1 MITTVTL
8 NVSIDKA
15 YRIKGSV
22 ESGKVIR
29 VMECNNTA
37 GGKGLN
43 VSRVISLCKEEVLA
57 TGFVGGHCGAL
68 IEELLEKDSINNKF
82 THVKSET
89 RSCINIL
96 DENNVST
103 EFLEKGYP
111 VTEEEIECFLKDF
124 DRIIEDSKVIT
135 ISGSAPQGV
144 PSNIYGTLINMVKLK
159 GKKVILDASGDLLKE
174 GIKALPTMI
183 KPNSEEMESLLNV
196 SINNRE
202 EVIENAI
209 KLHSSGIE
217 LVVVSLG
224 GDGALLVC
232 KDGVYHGK
240 PPKIEV
246 VNTVGCGDSMVGAFA
261 VAMDRG
267 YSSID
272 SLKYGVSVSAAN
284 AMTLSTGSFRT
295 EDAEDI
301 FNKVE
306 IEIGRASCRERVLR
320 LV

>member
-15 YRIKGSV
+15 YKIKGCV

-29 VMECNNTA
+29 VLECNNTA

-43 VSRVISLCKEEVLA
+43 VSRVASLCGEEVLA

-68 IEELLEKDSINNKF
+68 AEELLEKDNIKNKF

-103 EFLEKGYP
+103 EFLEKG
-111 VTEEEIECFLKDF
+111 ESISDEEINAFLDDF
-124 DRIIEDSKVIT
+124 DKIIEDSNVIT
-135 ISGSAPQGV
+135 ISGSAPKGV
-144 PSNIYGTLINMVKLK
+144 PTNIYTTLINMIKAK
-159 GKKVILDASGDLLKE
+159 NKKVILDASGDLLKE

-183 KPNSEEMESLLNV
+183 KPNSEEMENLLNV
-196 SINNRE
+196 SINNEE
-202 EVIENAI
+202 EVIKNAI
-209 KLHSSGIE
+209 KLHESGIE

-224 GDGALLVC
+224 SDGALLVC
-232 KDGVYHGK
+232 KEGVYHGK

-246 VNTVGCGDSMVGAFA
+246 VNTVGCGDSMVAAFA
-261 VAMDRG
+261 VAMERG
-267 YSSID
+267 YSNID
-272 SLKYGVSVSAAN
+272 SLKYAISISAAN
-284 AMTLSTGSFRT
+284 AMTFSTGSFNS
-295 EDAEDI
+295 EDVDNI
-301 FNKVE
+301 FKNTQINK
-306 IEIGRASCRERVLR
+306 IY
-320 LV
+320 

>member
-15 YRIKGSV
+15 YKIKGCV

-29 VMECNNTA
+29 VLECNNTA

-43 VSRVISLCKEEVLA
+43 VSRVASLCGEEVLA
-57 TGFVGGHCGAL
+57 TGFVGGHCGELA
-68 IEELLEKDSINNKF
+68 EELLEKDNIKNKF

-103 EFLEKGYP
+103 EFLEKG
-111 VTEEEIECFLKDF
+111 ESISDEEINAFLDDF
-124 DRIIEDSKVIT
+124 DKIIEDSNVIT

-144 PSNIYGTLINMVKLK
+144 PTNIYTTLINMIKAK
-159 GKKVILDASGDLLKE
+159 NKKVILDASGDLLKE

-183 KPNSEEMESLLNV
+183 KPNSEEMENLLNV
-196 SINNRE
+196 SINNEE
-202 EVIENAI
+202 EVIKNAI
-209 KLHSSGIE
+209 KLHESGIE

-224 GDGALLVC
+224 SEGALLVC
-232 KDGVYHGK
+232 KEGVYHGK

-246 VNTVGCGDSMVGAFA
+246 VNTVGCGDSMVAAFA
-261 VAMDRG
+261 VAMERG
-267 YSSID
+267 YSNID
-272 SLKYGVSVSAAN
+272 SLKYAISISAAN
-284 AMTLSTGSFRT
+284 AMTFSTGSFNS
-295 EDAEDI
+295 EDVDNI
-301 FNKVE
+301 FENTQINK
-306 IEIGRASCRERVLR
+306 IY
-320 LV
+320 

>member
-15 YRIKGSV
+15 YKIKGCV

-29 VMECNNTA
+29 VLECNNTA

-43 VSRVISLCKEEVLA
+43 VSRVASLCGEEVLA

-68 IEELLEKDSINNKF
+68 AEELLEKDNIKNKF

-103 EFLEKGYP
+103 EFLEKG
-111 VTEEEIECFLKDF
+111 ESISDEEINAFLDDF
-124 DRIIEDSKVIT
+124 DKIIEDSNVIT

-144 PSNIYGTLINMVKLK
+144 PTNIYTTLINMIKAK
-159 GKKVILDASGDLLKE
+159 NKKVILDASGDLLKE

-183 KPNSEEMESLLNV
+183 KPNSEEMENLLNV
-196 SINNRE
+196 SINNEE
-202 EVIENAI
+202 EVIKNAI
-209 KLHSSGIE
+209 KLHESGIE

-224 GDGALLVC
+224 SDGALLVC
-232 KDGVYHGK
+232 KEGVYHGK

-246 VNTVGCGDSMVGAFA
+246 VNTVGCGDSMVAAFA
-261 VAMDRG
+261 VAMERG
-267 YSSID
+267 YSNID
-272 SLKYGVSVSAAN
+272 SLKYAISISAAN
-284 AMTLSTGSFRT
+284 AMTFSTGSFNS
-295 EDAEDI
+295 EDVDNI
-301 FNKVE
+301 FENTQINK
-306 IEIGRASCRERVLR
+306 IY
-320 LV
+320 

>member
-15 YRIKGSV
+15 YKIKGCV

-29 VMECNNTA
+29 VLECNNTA

-43 VSRVISLCKEEVLA
+43 VSRVASLCGEGVLA

-68 IEELLEKDSINNKF
+68 AEELLEKDNIKNKF

-103 EFLEKGYP
+103 EFLEKG
-111 VTEEEIECFLKDF
+111 ESISHEEINAFLDDF
-124 DRIIEDSKVIT
+124 DKIIEDSNVIA

-144 PSNIYGTLINMVKLK
+144 PTNIYTTLINMIKAK
-159 GKKVILDASGDLLKE
+159 NKKVILDASGDLLKE

-183 KPNSEEMESLLNV
+183 KPNSEEMENLLNV
-196 SINNRE
+196 SINNEE
-202 EVIENAI
+202 EVIKNAI
-209 KLHSSGIE
+209 KLHESGIE

-224 GDGALLVC
+224 SDGALLVC
-232 KDGVYHGK
+232 KEGVYHGK

-246 VNTVGCGDSMVGAFA
+246 VNTVGCGDSMVAAFA
-261 VAMDRG
+261 VAMERG
-267 YSSID
+267 YSNID
-272 SLKYGVSVSAAN
+272 SLKYAISISAAN
-284 AMTLSTGSFRT
+284 AMTFSTGSFNS
-295 EDAEDI
+295 EDVDNI
-301 FNKVE
+301 FENTQIKK
-306 IEIGRASCRERVLR
+306 IN
-320 LV
+320 

>member
-15 YRIKGSV
+15 YKIKGCV

-29 VMECNNTA
+29 VLECNNTA

-43 VSRVISLCKEEVLA
+43 VSRVASLCGEEVLA

-68 IEELLEKDSINNKF
+68 AEELLEKDNIKNKF

-103 EFLEKGYP
+103 EFLEKG
-111 VTEEEIECFLKDF
+111 ESISGEEINAFLDDF
-124 DRIIEDSKVIT
+124 DKIIEDSNVIT

-144 PSNIYGTLINMVKLK
+144 PTNIYTTLINMIKSK
-159 GKKVILDASGDLLKE
+159 NKKVILDASGDLLKE

-183 KPNSEEMESLLNV
+183 KPNSEEMENLLNV
-196 SINNRE
+196 SINNEE
-202 EVIENAI
+202 EVIKNAI
-209 KLHSSGIE
+209 KLHESGIE

-224 GDGALLVC
+224 SEGALLVC
-232 KDGVYHGK
+232 KEGVYHGK

-246 VNTVGCGDSMVGAFA
+246 VNTVGCGDSMVAAFA
-261 VAMDRG
+261 VAMERG
-267 YSSID
+267 YSNID
-272 SLKYGVSVSAAN
+272 SLKYAISISAAN
-284 AMTLSTGSFRT
+284 AMTFSTGSFNS
-295 EDAEDI
+295 EDVDNI
-301 FNKVE
+301 FENTQINK
-306 IEIGRASCRERVLR
+306 IY
-320 LV
+320 

>member
-15 YRIKGSV
+15 YKIKGCV

-29 VMECNNTA
+29 VLECNNTA

-43 VSRVISLCKEEVLA
+43 VSRVASLCGEEVLA

-68 IEELLEKDSINNKF
+68 AEELLEKDNIKNKF

-103 EFLEKGYP
+103 EFLEKG
-111 VTEEEIECFLKDF
+111 ESISDEEINAFLDDF
-124 DRIIEDSKVIT
+124 DKIIEDSNVIT

-144 PSNIYGTLINMVKLK
+144 PTNIYTTLINMIKAK
-159 GKKVILDASGDLLKE
+159 NKKVILDASGDLLKE

-183 KPNSEEMESLLNV
+183 KPNSEEMENLLNV
-196 SINNRE
+196 SINNEE
-202 EVIENAI
+202 EVIKNAI
-209 KLHSSGIE
+209 KLHESGIE

-224 GDGALLVC
+224 SDGALLVC
-232 KDGVYHGK
+232 KEGVYHGK

-246 VNTVGCGDSMVGAFA
+246 VNTVGCGDSMVAAFA
-261 VAMDRG
+261 VAMERG
-267 YSSID
+267 YSNID
-272 SLKYGVSVSAAN
+272 SLKYAISISAAN
-284 AMTLSTGSFRT
+284 AMTFSTGSFNS
-295 EDAEDI
+295 EDVDNI
-301 FNKVE
+301 FENTQIKK
-306 IEIGRASCRERVLR
+306 IN
-320 LV
+320 

>member
-15 YRIKGSV
+15 YKIKGCV

-29 VMECNNTA
+29 VLECNNTA

-43 VSRVISLCKEEVLA
+43 VSRVASLCGEEVLA

-68 IEELLEKDSINNKF
+68 AEELLEKDNIKNKF

-103 EFLEKGYP
+103 EFLEKG
-111 VTEEEIECFLKDF
+111 ESISDEEINAFLDDF
-124 DRIIEDSKVIT
+124 DKIIEDSNVIT

-144 PSNIYGTLINMVKLK
+144 PTNIYTTLINMIKAK
-159 GKKVILDASGDLLKE
+159 NKKVILDASGDLLKE

-183 KPNSEEMESLLNV
+183 KPNSEEMENLLNV
-196 SINNRE
+196 SINNEE
-202 EVIENAI
+202 EVIKNAI
-209 KLHSSGIE
+209 KLHESGIE

-224 GDGALLVC
+224 SDGALLVC

-246 VNTVGCGDSMVGAFA
+246 VNTVGCGDSMVAAFA
-261 VAMDRG
+261 VAMERG
-267 YSSID
+267 YSNID
-272 SLKYGVSVSAAN
+272 SLKYAISISAAN
-284 AMTLSTGSFRT
+284 AMTFSTGSFNS
-295 EDAEDI
+295 EDVDNI
-301 FNKVE
+301 FENTQINK
-306 IEIGRASCRERVLR
+306 IY
-320 LV
+320 

>member
-15 YRIKGSV
+15 YKIKGCV

-29 VMECNNTA
+29 VLECNNTA

-43 VSRVISLCKEEVLA
+43 VSRVASLCGEEVLA

-68 IEELLEKDSINNKF
+68 AEELLEKDNIKNKF

-103 EFLEKGYP
+103 EFLEKG
-111 VTEEEIECFLKDF
+111 ESISDEEINAFLDDF
-124 DRIIEDSKVIT
+124 DKIIEDSNVIT

-144 PSNIYGTLINMVKLK
+144 PTDIYTTLINMIKDK
-159 GKKVILDASGDLLKE
+159 NKKVILDASGDLLKE

-183 KPNSEEMESLLNV
+183 KPNSEEMENLLNV
-196 SINNRE
+196 SINNEE
-202 EVIENAI
+202 EVIKNAI
-209 KLHSSGIE
+209 KLHESGIE

-224 GDGALLVC
+224 SDGALLVC
-232 KDGVYHGK
+232 KEGVYHGK
-240 PPKIEV
+240 PPKIKV
-246 VNTVGCGDSMVGAFA
+246 VNTVGCGDSMVAAFA
-261 VAMDRG
+261 VAMERG
-267 YSSID
+267 YSNID
-272 SLKYGVSVSAAN
+272 SLKYAISISAAN
-284 AMTLSTGSFRT
+284 AMTFSTGSFNS
-295 EDAEDI
+295 EDVDNI
-301 FNKVE
+301 FENTQINK
-306 IEIGRASCRERVLR
+306 IY
-320 LV
+320 

>member
-15 YRIKGSV
+15 YKIKGCV
-22 ESGKVIR
+22 QSGKVTR
-29 VMECNNTA
+29 VLECNNTA

-43 VSRVISLCKEEVLA
+43 VSRVVSLCKEEVLA

-68 IEELLEKDSINNKF
+68 VEELLEKDNIKNKF
-82 THVKSET
+82 THVKNET

-111 VTEEEIECFLKDF
+111 VTEEDINIFLNDF
-124 DRIIEDSKVIT
+124 DKIIDDSNVIT

-144 PSNIYGTLINMVKLK
+144 PTNIYKTLINMIKAK
-159 GKKVILDASGDLLKE
+159 NKKVILDASGDLLKE

-183 KPNSEEMESLLNV
+183 KPNSEEMENLLNV

-202 EVIENAI
+202 EVIKNAI
-209 KLHSSGIE
+209 KLYESGIK

-224 GDGALLVC
+224 SDGALLVC

-246 VNTVGCGDSMVGAFA
+246 VNTVGCGDSMVAAFA
-261 VAMDRG
+261 VAMERE
-267 YSSID
+267 YSYID
-272 SLKYGVSVSAAN
+272 SLKYAISISAAN
-284 AMTLSTGSFRT
+284 AMTFSTGSFNL
-295 EDAEDI
+295 EDVDNI
-301 FNKVE
+301 FDNTQIIK
-306 IEIGRASCRERVLR
+306 IY
-320 LV
+320 

>member
-15 YRIKGSV
+15 YKIKGCV

-29 VMECNNTA
+29 VLECNNTA

-43 VSRVISLCKEEVLA
+43 VSRVASLCGEEVLA

-68 IEELLEKDSINNKF
+68 AEELLEKDNIKNKF

-103 EFLEKGYP
+103 EFLEKGDSISD
-111 VTEEEIECFLKDF
+111 EEINAFLDDF
-124 DRIIEDSKVIT
+124 DKIIEDSNVIT

-144 PSNIYGTLINMVKLK
+144 PTDIYTTLINMIKDK
-159 GKKVILDASGDLLKE
+159 NKKVILDASGDLLKE

-183 KPNSEEMESLLNV
+183 KPNSEEMENLLNV
-196 SINNRE
+196 SINNEE
-202 EVIENAI
+202 EVIKNAI
-209 KLHSSGIE
+209 KLHESGIE

-224 GDGALLVC
+224 SDGALLVC
-232 KDGVYHGK
+232 KEGVYHGK
-240 PPKIEV
+240 PPKIKV
-246 VNTVGCGDSMVGAFA
+246 VNTVGCGDSMVAAFA
-261 VAMDRG
+261 VAMERG
-267 YSSID
+267 YSNID
-272 SLKYGVSVSAAN
+272 SLKYAISISAAN
-284 AMTLSTGSFRT
+284 AMTFSTGSFNS
-295 EDAEDI
+295 EDVDNI
-301 FNKVE
+301 FENTQINK
-306 IEIGRASCRERVLR
+306 IY
-320 LV
+320 

>member
-1 MITTVTL
+1 MIATVTL

-15 YRIKGSV
+15 YKIKGCV

-29 VMECNNTA
+29 VLECNNTA

-43 VSRVISLCKEEVLA
+43 VSRVISLCKEDVLA

-68 IEELLEKDSINNKF
+68 VEELLEKDNIKNKF

-111 VTEEEIECFLKDF
+111 VTEEEINSFLNDF
-124 DRIIEDSKVIT
+124 DKIIENSNVIT

-144 PSNIYGTLINMVKLK
+144 PTNIYTTLIKMIKAKN
-159 GKKVILDASGDLLKE
+159 KKVILDASGDLLKE

-183 KPNSEEMESLLNV
+183 KPNSEEMENLLNIT
-196 SINNRE
+196 INNRE
-202 EVIENAI
+202 EVIKSAI
-209 KLHSSGIE
+209 KLYESGIE
-217 LVVVSLG
+217 VVVVSLG

-246 VNTVGCGDSMVGAFA
+246 VNTVGCGDSMVAAFA
-261 VAMDRG
+261 VGMERG
-267 YSSID
+267 YSNID
-272 SLKYGVSVSAAN
+272 SLKYAISISAAN
-284 AMTLSTGSFRT
+284 AMTFSTGSFNS
-295 EDAEDI
+295 DDVDNI
-301 FNKVE
+301 FENTQIMK
-306 IEIGRASCRERVLR
+306 IY
-320 LV
+320 

>member
-15 YRIKGSV
+15 YKIKGCV

-29 VMECNNTA
+29 VLECNNTA

-43 VSRVISLCKEEVLA
+43 VSRVASLCGEEVLA

-68 IEELLEKDSINNKF
+68 AEELLEKDNIKNKF

-103 EFLEKGYP
+103 EFLEKGDSISD
-111 VTEEEIECFLKDF
+111 EEINAFLDDF
-124 DRIIEDSKVIT
+124 DKIIEYSNVIT
-135 ISGSAPQGV
+135 ISGSAPKGV
-144 PSNIYGTLINMVKLK
+144 PTNIYTTLINMIKAK
-159 GKKVILDASGDLLKE
+159 NKKVILDASGDLLKE

-183 KPNSEEMESLLNV
+183 KPNSEEMENLLNV
-196 SINNRE
+196 SINNEE
-202 EVIENAI
+202 EVIKNAI
-209 KLHSSGIE
+209 KLHESGIE

-224 GDGALLVC
+224 SDGALLVC
-232 KDGVYHGK
+232 KEGIYHGK

-246 VNTVGCGDSMVGAFA
+246 VNTVGCGDSMVAAFA
-261 VAMDRG
+261 VAMERG
-267 YSSID
+267 YSNID
-272 SLKYGVSVSAAN
+272 SLKYAISISAAN
-284 AMTLSTGSFRT
+284 AMTFSTGSFNS
-295 EDAEDI
+295 EDVDNI
-301 FNKVE
+301 FENTQINK
-306 IEIGRASCRERVLR
+306 IY
-320 LV
+320 

>member
-15 YRIKGSV
+15 YKIKGCV

-29 VMECNNTA
+29 VLECNNTA

-43 VSRVISLCKEEVLA
+43 VSRVASLCGEEVLA

-68 IEELLEKDSINNKF
+68 AEELLEKDNIKNKF

-103 EFLEKGYP
+103 EFLEKG
-111 VTEEEIECFLKDF
+111 ESISDEEINAFLDDF
-124 DRIIEDSKVIT
+124 DKIIEDSNVIT

-144 PSNIYGTLINMVKLK
+144 PTNIYTTLINMIKSK
-159 GKKVILDASGDLLKE
+159 NKKVILDASGDLLKE

-183 KPNSEEMESLLNV
+183 KPNSEEMENLLNV
-196 SINNRE
+196 SINNEE
-202 EVIENAI
+202 EVIKNAI
-209 KLHSSGIE
+209 KLHESGIE

-224 GDGALLVC
+224 SDGALLVC
-232 KDGVYHGK
+232 KEGVYHGK
-240 PPKIEV
+240 PPKIKV
-246 VNTVGCGDSMVGAFA
+246 VNTVGCGDSMVAAFA
-261 VAMDRG
+261 VAMERG
-267 YSSID
+267 YSNID
-272 SLKYGVSVSAAN
+272 SLKYAISISAAN
-284 AMTLSTGSFRT
+284 AMTFSTGSFNS
-295 EDAEDI
+295 EDVDNI
-301 FNKVE
+301 FENTQINK
-306 IEIGRASCRERVLR
+306 IY
-320 LV
+320 

>member
-15 YRIKGSV
+15 YKIKGCV

-29 VMECNNTA
+29 VLECNNTA

-43 VSRVISLCKEEVLA
+43 VSRVASLCGEEVLA

-68 IEELLEKDSINNKF
+68 AEELLEKDNIKNKF

-103 EFLEKGYP
+103 EFLEKG
-111 VTEEEIECFLKDF
+111 ESISHEEINAFLDDF
-124 DRIIEDSKVIT
+124 DKIIEYSNVIT

-144 PSNIYGTLINMVKLK
+144 PTNIYTTLINMIKAK
-159 GKKVILDASGDLLKE
+159 NKKVILDASGDLLKE

-183 KPNSEEMESLLNV
+183 KPNSEEMENLLNV
-196 SINNRE
+196 SINNEE
-202 EVIENAI
+202 EVIKNAI
-209 KLHSSGIE
+209 KLHESGIE

-224 GDGALLVC
+224 SDGALLVC
-232 KDGVYHGK
+232 KEGVYHGK

-246 VNTVGCGDSMVGAFA
+246 VNTVGCGDSMVAAFA
-261 VAMDRG
+261 VAMERG
-267 YSSID
+267 YSNID
-272 SLKYGVSVSAAN
+272 SLKYAISISAAN
-284 AMTLSTGSFRT
+284 AMTFSTGSFNS
-295 EDAEDI
+295 EDVDNI
-301 FNKVE
+301 FENTQIKK
-306 IEIGRASCRERVLR
+306 IN
-320 LV
+320 